1 MLFVVL
7 GIFAL
12 LIVWGIAQYN
22 GLVGIRQ
29 HVDEAWSNVQTE
41 LKRRYDL
48 IPNLVNTVKG
58 YAKHER
64 ELLERVVQ
72 LREKAA
78 ANTGSPASQA
88 KDEGE
93 LQRAL
98 GQLMV
103 RMEAYPEVKA
113 SSNFLELQREL
124 GNTEDRIQAALRFY
138 NGNVRENNTKIQQFP
153 GNLVANLFRF
163 TAREFFE
170 LDVPEARQAP
180 KVEF

>member
-1 MLFVVL
+1 MIWILLAAV
-7 GIFAL
+7 AL
-12 LIVWGIAQYN
+12 LVAWCIAMYN
-22 GLVGIRQ
+22 SLVAVRQ

-64 ELLERVVQ
+64 ELLEKLVL
-72 LREKAA
+72 LRERAA
-78 ANTGSPASQA
+78 ANTGPPSAQA
-88 KDEGE
+88 RDESE
-93 LQRAL
+93 LQRVL

-103 RMEAYPEVKA
+103 RMEAYPELKA
-113 SSNFLELQREL
+113 SSNFLELQKEL

-153 GNLVANLFRF
+153 GNVVAGLFQF
-163 TAREFFE
+163 GPKEFFDLE
-170 LDVPEARQAP
+170 VPEARQAP